1 MREERFAG
9 RPEAHVWLNRG
20 SPTIDAVLASLP
32 FFGILFNWWLG
43 PLTPVVVVT
52 SLLLY
57 VVLRRERVVQVL
69 LTCWPLLMLPGFCLL
84 STIWSQAPGRTFYY
98 GTLYLLTVLPALFIG
113 AGAHSTSALKGIFVA
128 FCTYT
133 LISVLFGRWV
143 VWNDGGLAFAG
154 LAGSKNAA
162 GDTAALTLLISVLM
176 IWWAI
181 EQVRWRWLAPAVAIL
196 PFALFCLIASKAT
209 GVLIASI
216 IALPCMTAWIIS
228 RRLNVQVRSF
238 VFIIVTVVVISMAA
252 TSNYWMQPLFDL
264 ILTETGKDAGLTG
277 RALLWRNAD
286 QYISQRPVLGM
297 GYNAFWVHGNL
308 EAEFLWRA
316 MGISNRMGFNFHNTP
331 RDIVV
336 DIGYSGLILF
346 FVVMSLS
353 AVQLI
358 FRVMLK
364 PTYFGIFCCTL
375 LVFETPRIFFEL
387 VSFSNMHFSTLI
399 VFTML
404 AYALRPERLK
414 PLAAQ

>member
-1 MREERFAG
+1 MAERFAG
-9 RPEAHVWLNRG
+9 RPEAHFWLNRS
-20 SPTIDAVLASLP
+20 SPTIDAVLTALP

-52 SLLLY
+52 SLFLY
-57 VVLRRERVVQVL
+57 IVLRRERVVQVL
-69 LTCWPLLMLPGFCLL
+69 LTCWPLLMLPAFCLL

-113 AGAHSTSALKGIFVA
+113 AGAQSTSVLKGIFVA

-133 LISVLFGRWV
+133 LMSVLFGRWV

-181 EQVRWRWLAPAVAIL
+181 EQARWRWLAAAVAIL
-196 PFALFCLIASKAT
+196 PFALFCLVASKAT

-228 RRLNVQVRSF
+228 RRLNVQIRSF
-238 VFIIVTVVVISMAA
+238 IFIIVTIVVISMAA
-252 TSNYWMQPLFDL
+252 TSTYWMQPLFDL

-286 QYISQRPVLGM
+286 QYIAQRPVLGL

-331 RDIVV
+331 RDILV
-336 DIGYSGLILF
+336 DIGYAGLILF
-346 FVVMSLS
+346 ALVMAFC
-353 AVQLI
+353 AVRLI
-358 FRVMLK
+358 IRVMVK

-404 AYALRPERLK
+404 ACALRPDRLK

>member
-1 MREERFAG
+1 MMEERFAG
-9 RPEAHVWLNRG
+9 RPEAHFWLNRG
-20 SPTIDAVLASLP
+20 SPTIDIVLTALP
-32 FFGILFNWWLG
+32 FLGILFNWWLG

-57 VVLRRERVVQVL
+57 MLLRRERVIQVL
-69 LTCWPLLMLPGFCLL
+69 LTCWPLLMLPAFCLL

-98 GTLYLLTVLPALFIG
+98 GTLYLLTVMPALFIG
-113 AGAHSTSALKGIFVA
+113 AGAHGTSVLKGIFVA

-133 LISVLFGRWV
+133 LMSVLFGRWV

-181 EQVRWRWLAPAVAIL
+181 GQVRWRWLAPAIAVL

-216 IALPCMTAWIIS
+216 VALPCMTAWIIS
-228 RRLNVQVRSF
+228 RRLNVQIRSF
-238 VFIIVTVVVISMAA
+238 IFLVVSIVVISMAA
-252 TSNYWMQPLFDL
+252 TSTYWMQPLFDL

-277 RALLWRNAD
+277 RSLLWKNAD
-286 QYISQRPVLGM
+286 QYISQRPVLGL

-331 RDIVV
+331 RDILV
-336 DIGYSGLILF
+336 DIGYVGLTLFALVMAFCAVRLIL
-346 FVVMSLS
+346 
-353 AVQLI
+353 
-358 FRVMLK
+358 RVMVK
-364 PTYFGIFCCTL
+364 PTYLGIFCCTL

-404 AYALRPERLK
+404 AYALRPEQLK